1 MKRKI
6 LISLLLAL
14 TLAFALV
21 FASCTGN
28 GVDTGSGTDTSDTN
42 TNTDTESN
50 EITYTVKVIDYT
62 GNPVTSGLFV
72 QLYKD
77 GEEFGS
83 MKKANKEGTVTFTA
97 EKGEYTF
104 ELVLTDETV
113 TYDKESCVLTAKKPS
128 KEIMLYSELGNR
140 EFVMYPYDN
149 DLGERYEYR
158 ALFVS
163 EGATLV
169 PIEGMTY
176 YVFEPTRGGVYKF
189 SYIADAAINIG
200 YYGGSEHYVF
210 GESTVEVKDRAF
222 TIEVKDSGVS
232 SEHTGTTRIIIG
244 VRSLVVD
251 SCILTIER
259 ISDPIAEI
267 PRIDYLPIEYPSE
280 VVSYSY
286 LNATLV
292 DVDVLDKNLS
302 IVYNAED
309 GFFHHGDEN
318 GPIVLARITSASKYL
333 ASFSKICE
341 TAALYGSIFDENGN
355 LLRTE
360 VYNNMILTYAEKCDD
375 AGVVPLTRELLYAV
389 TNMGKHSGWFEGEQS
404 IFRIGQGG
412 EEDGTVIEGTVLEV
426 PLENAPYFACCYLV
440 PNDLGTSEDKRITL
454 TDTTETKEMLV
465 SLGELET
472 LYFKGSRQT
481 KTTLQILGAQGIK
494 VVFGGEEFTANSD
507 GIIEINFDGTAPIE
521 FALVNVSGNGGDVK
535 LTYTTFIG

>member
-6 LISLLLAL
+6 FIALLLVL
-14 TLAFALV
+14 TLAFTLV
-21 FASCTGN
+21 LASCGGDSNT
-28 GVDTGSGTDTSDTN
+28 DTDTSAD
-42 TNTDTESN
+42 TNTDTGSS
-50 EITYTVKVIDYT
+50 EITYTVKVVDYT
-62 GNPVTSGLFV
+62 GAPITSGLFV
-72 QLYKD
+72 QMYKD
-77 GEEFGS
+77 GEELGS
-83 MKKANKEGTVTFTA
+83 MKKSNKNGEASFTL

-104 ELVLTDETV
+104 ELVLTDDTV
-113 TYDKESCVLTAKKPS
+113 TYDKSSCVLTEKAPS

-140 EFVMYPYDN
+140 EFVMYPYDSE
-149 DLGERYEYR
+149 LGERYEYR
-158 ALFVS
+158 AKFIN

-176 YVFEPTRGGVYKF
+176 YVFEPTRGGIYKF
-189 SYIADAAINIG
+189 SYISDVALTIG
-200 YYGGSEHYVF
+200 YFGGSEHFVF
-210 GESTVEVKDRAF
+210 EESSIEVKDRAF

-251 SCILTIER
+251 SCVMTIER
-259 ISDPIAEI
+259 ISDPVAEI

-280 VVSYSY
+280 VCSYSY

-318 GPIVLARITSASKYL
+318 GPIVLVRITSASKYL

-341 TAALYGSIFDENGN
+341 TAALYGSIYDDSGK

-360 VYNNMILTYAEKCDD
+360 IYNNMIATYAEKCDD
-375 AGVVPLTRELLYAV
+375 SGVVPLTRELLYAV
-389 TNMGKHSGWFEGEQS
+389 TNMGNHSGWFEGEQS

-412 EEDGTVIEGTVLEV
+412 EEDGTVIEGTLLEV

-440 PNDLGTSEDKRITL
+440 PNDFGSSEDKRITI
-454 TDTTETKEMLV
+454 TDTTEPKEMLAA
-465 SLGELET
+465 LGAGET
-472 LYFKGSRQT
+472 LYFKGARLT
-481 KTTLQILGAQGIK
+481 KTTLKITDAQGLK
-494 VVFGGEEFTANSD
+494 VIFNGEEYTPSEN
-507 GIIEINFDGTAPIE
+507 GIIEISFDATSPIE
-521 FALVNVSGNGGDVK
+521 FQIVNENEISKDAK
-535 LTYTTFIG
+535 ITYTTFIA

>member
-1 MKRKI
+1 MKNKI
-6 LISLLLAL
+6 ILALFLVL
-14 TLAFALV
+14 TLAFSV
-21 FASCTGN
+21 IFVSCG
-28 GVDTGSGTDTSDTN
+28 DTGTDTSTDTSTN
-42 TNTDTESN
+42 TNTESDTTPS
-50 EITYTVKVIDYT
+50 EITYTVKVVDYT
-62 GNPVTSGLFV
+62 GAPITSGLFV
-72 QLYKD
+72 QMYKD
-77 GEEFGS
+77 GEELGS
-83 MKKANKEGTVTFTA
+83 MKKSNKNGEASFTL

-104 ELVLTDETV
+104 ELVLTDDTV
-113 TYDKESCVLTAKKPS
+113 TYDKSSCVLTEKAPS

-140 EFVMYPYDN
+140 EFVMYPYDSE
-149 DLGERYEYR
+149 LGERYEYR
-158 ALFVS
+158 AKFIN

-176 YVFEPTRGGVYKF
+176 YVFEPTRGGIYKF
-189 SYIADAAINIG
+189 SYISDVALTIG
-200 YYGGSEHYVF
+200 YFGGSEHFVF
-210 GESTVEVKDRAF
+210 EESSIEVKDRAF

-251 SCILTIER
+251 SCVMTIER
-259 ISDPIAEI
+259 ISDPVAEI

-280 VVSYSY
+280 VCSYSY

-341 TAALYGSIFDENGN
+341 TAALYGSIYDDSGK

-360 VYNNMILTYAEKCDD
+360 IYNNMIATYAEKCDD
-375 AGVVPLTRELLYAV
+375 SGVVPLTRELLYAV
-389 TNMGKHSGWFEGEQS
+389 TNMGNHSGWFEGEQS

-412 EEDGTVIEGTVLEV
+412 EEDGTVIEGTLLEV

-440 PNDLGTSEDKRITL
+440 PNDFGSSEDKRITI
-454 TDTTETKEMLV
+454 TDTTEPKEMLV
-465 SLGELET
+465 AIEAGET
-472 LYFKGSRQT
+472 LYFKGTRLT
-481 KTTLQILGAQGIK
+481 KTTLQILNAQGFK
-494 VVFGGEEFTANSD
+494 VIFDGTEYAANEN
-507 GIIEINFDGTAPIE
+507 GIIEIAFDGIRPIE
-521 FALVNVSGNGGDVK
+521 FELVNENEIRKDAK
-535 LTYTTFIG
+535 ITYTTFIG